1 MKKIF
6 LSFLAVTFILS
17 ATAQKKTAKPFA
29 TQISVLE
36 AKMNEGLWKYNVP
49 GGAIAIVY
57 NNEIIL
63 SKGFGVKD
71 AATKD
76 PVSENSSFAIAS
88 NSKAFTSAAL
98 AICVDRG
105 LLNWDDNV
113 QDFLPEL
120 KLYDPYV
127 SANLTV
133 RDLLSHRQG
142 FETFAGD
149 LIWYG
154 TNHSRSEILRRWQF
168 VEPKYGFRTTYGYS
182 NIAFLAAGQIV
193 EKVTGKTWDAFVKD
207 EFFLPLGMK
216 NANTSITEFQAGAD
230 VASPHNTVKGKNIPI
245 PYVNWDNIGPAGSI
259 NACVNELSQWMM
271 LQLNRGTLGGKKYW
285 DEKRTYEMWEYNINK
300 PVNKWQRENMP
311 SRHANGYGMGW
322 ELMEYGGHKIVSHG
336 GGYDGMISKTILVP
350 DMNLGFV
357 ILTNSNNSLPSAM
370 GFEFLDLFLG
380 VKGGKDWVTEFAP
393 KPEEPVFIP
402 PPMGEADEWNF
413 PVTSKI
419 EGVYRSDMYGE
430 VEVIKN
436 GDIYKIDFKPTEL
449 FKGSLVHFGND
460 VFTLHWSTQMML
472 PSGKVQFISNMDGEV
487 EEMRVFVENPDFDFT
502 ELKLFKVK

>member
-1 MKKIF
+1 MKKIVF
-6 LSFLAVTFILS
+6 SFLALAFILS
-17 ATAQKKTAKPFA
+17 ASAQKKNAEPFA
-29 TQISVLE
+29 TQLTALE
-36 AKMNEGLWKYNVP
+36 AKMNEGLSKYNVP
-49 GGAIAIVY
+49 GGAISIVY

-63 SKGFGVKD
+63 SKGFGLKD
-71 AATKD
+71 AATKE
-76 PVSENSSFAIAS
+76 PVTENSSFAIAS

-105 LLNWDDNV
+105 LLRWDDKV

-154 TNHSRSEILRRWQF
+154 TNYSRSEILRRWQF

-193 EKVTGKTWDAFVKD
+193 EKVTGKTWDEFVKN
-207 EFFLPLGMK
+207 EFFIPLGMK
-216 NANTSITEFQAGAD
+216 NANTSITVFQPGAD
-230 VASPHNTVKGKNIPI
+230 IASPHNTVKGKNIPI

-259 NACVNELSQWMM
+259 NACVNELSQWMI
-271 LQLNRGTLGGKKYW
+271 LQLNKGTLGGKKYW

-300 PVNKWQRENMP
+300 PVSKWQRENMP

-336 GGYDGMISKTILVP
+336 GGYDGMISKTILIP

-370 GFEFLDLFLG
+370 GYEFLDFFLG
-380 VKGGKDWVTEFAP
+380 VKGSKNWVNEFAP
-393 KPEEPVFIP
+393 AAEEDKSYEIEVH
-402 PPMGEADEWNF
+402 ELAACSED
-413 PVTSKI
+413 VT
-419 EGVYRSDMYGE
+419 GVYESEMYGK
-430 VEVIKN
+430 VEVRKE
-436 GDIYKIDFKPTEL
+436 GTKLVIDFLPTAL
-449 FKGSLVHFGND
+449 FKGELWATG
-460 VFTLHWSTQMML
+460 TLLCYDLKWTTQMML
-472 PSGKVQFISNMDGEV
+472 PSGKVNFILDRNGKV
-487 EEMRVFVENPDFDFT
+487 EEMRVFVENPDFDFS
-502 ELKLFKVK
+502 ELKLYKVK

>member
-6 LSFLAVTFILS
+6 LSFIAVAFVLNAS
-17 ATAQKKTAKPFA
+17 AQKKTAKPFA
-29 TQISVLE
+29 AQVSALE
-36 AKMNEGLWKYNVP
+36 VKMNEGLTKYNVP

-63 SKGFGVKD
+63 SKGFGLKN
-71 AATKD
+71 AETKD
-76 PVSENSSFAIAS
+76 PVTENSSFAIAS

-105 LLNWDDNV
+105 LLKWDDKV
-113 QDFLPEL
+113 QNFLPEL

-193 EKVTGKTWDAFVKD
+193 EKVTGKTWDEFVKN

-216 NANTSITEFQAGAD
+216 KANTSITAFEAGSD
-230 VASPHNTVKGKNIPI
+230 IASPHNTVKEKNIPI

-259 NACVNELSQWMM
+259 NASVNELSQWMM
-271 LQLNRGTLGGKKYW
+271 LQLNKGTLGGKKYW

-300 PVNKWQRENMP
+300 PVSKWQRENMP
-311 SRHANGYGMGW
+311 TRHANGYGMGW

-336 GGYDGMISKTILVP
+336 GGYDGMISKTILIP

-380 VKGGKDWVTEFAP
+380 VKGSKNWVNEFAP
-393 KPEEPVFIP
+393 AVEE
-402 PPMGEADEWNF
+402 DKSN
-413 PVTSKI
+413 
-419 EGVYRSDMYGE
+419 E
-430 VEVIKN
+430 VEVFEVVACSEDVTGLYESEMYGKVEVRKE
-436 GDIYKIDFKPTEL
+436 GSRLVIDFLPTAL
-449 FKGSLVHFGND
+449 FKGELWVTGALLSYDLKW
-460 VFTLHWSTQMML
+460 TTQMML
-472 PSGKVQFISNMDGEV
+472 PSGKVNFILDRNGKV
-487 EEMRVFVENPDFDFT
+487 EEMRVFVENPDFDFS
-502 ELKLFKVK
+502 ELKLYKVK

>member
-1 MKKIF
+1 MKKIV
-6 LSFLAVTFILS
+6 LSIIAAAFVLS
-17 ATAQKKTAKPFA
+17 ASAQKKNAKPFA
-29 TQISVLE
+29 TQLTALE
-36 AKMNEGLWKYNVP
+36 AKMNEGLTKYNVP

-63 SKGFGVKD
+63 SKGFGLKN
-71 AATKD
+71 AETKE
-76 PVSENSSFAIAS
+76 PVTENSSFAIAS

-98 AICVDRG
+98 AVCVDRG
-105 LLNWDDNV
+105 LLKWDDKV

-154 TNHSRSEILRRWQF
+154 TNHSRSEVLRRWQF

-193 EKVTGKTWDAFVKD
+193 EKVTGKTWDEFVKN
-207 EFFLPLGMK
+207 EFFIPLGMK
-216 NANTSITEFQAGAD
+216 NANTSITAFQPGAD
-230 VASPHNTVKGKNIPI
+230 IAAPHNTVKGKNIPI

-271 LQLNRGTLGGKKYW
+271 LQLNKGTLGGKNYW
-285 DEKRTYEMWEYNINK
+285 DEKRAYEMWEYNINK
-300 PVNKWQRENMP
+300 PVSKWQRENMP

-380 VKGGKDWVTEFAP
+380 VTGSKNWVIEFAP
-393 KPEEPVFIP
+393 KEEEPILATATSVESF
-402 PPMGEADEWNF
+402 EWIT
-413 PVTSKI
+413 PVESEI
-419 EGVYRSDMYGE
+419 DGIYRSDMYGD

-436 GDIYKIDFKPTEL
+436 GEFYKIDFKPTEL
-449 FKGSLVHFGND
+449 FKGNLSHIENN
-460 VFTLHWSTQMML
+460 VFRLHWSTQMML
-472 PSGKVQFISNMDGEV
+472 PSGKVQFISNMEGEV
-487 EEMRVFVENPDFDFT
+487 EEMRVFVENPDFDFS
-502 ELKLFKVK
+502 ELKLYKVK

>member
-1 MKKIF
+1 MKKIVLALF
-6 LSFLAVTFILS
+6 AVTLALS
-17 ATAQKKTAKPFA
+17 VSAQKKNAKPFA
-29 TQISVLE
+29 TQVAALE
-36 AKMNEGLWKYNVP
+36 AKMNEGLTKYNVP

-71 AATKD
+71 AATKE
-76 PVSENSSFAIAS
+76 PVTENSSFAIAS

-98 AICVDRG
+98 AICIDRG
-105 LLNWDDNV
+105 LLKWDDKV
-113 QDFLPEL
+113 QNFLPEL

-154 TNHSRSEILRRWQF
+154 TNHSRAEVIRRWQF

-193 EKVTGKTWDAFVKD
+193 EKVTGKTWDAFVKE
-207 EFFLPLGMK
+207 EFFVPLGMK
-216 NANTSITEFQAGAD
+216 NANTSITAFQAGAD
-230 VASPHNTVKGKNIPI
+230 VAVPHNTVKGKNIPI

-271 LQLNRGTLGGKKYW
+271 LQLNKGTLGGKKYW

-300 PVNKWQRENMP
+300 PVSKWQRENMP

-350 DMNLGFV
+350 DLNLGFV

-380 VKGGKDWVTEFAP
+380 VKGSKNWVNEFAP
-393 KPEEPVFIP
+393 KEEEENVEVAEIH
-402 PPMGEADEWNF
+402 EIAACSED
-413 PVTSKI
+413 VT
-419 EGVYRSDMYGE
+419 GVYESEMYGK
-430 VEVIKN
+430 VEVRQE
-436 GDIYKIDFKPTEL
+436 GYKLIIDFLPTAL
-449 FKGSLVHFGND
+449 FKGELWVTG
-460 VFTLHWSTQMML
+460 TLLCYDLKWTTQMML
-472 PSGKVQFISNMDGEV
+472 PSGKVNFILDRNGKV

-502 ELKLFKVK
+502 ELKLYKVK

>member
-1 MKKIF
+1 MKKIL
-6 LSFLAVTFILS
+6 LSFLALAIALS
-17 ATAQKKTAKPFA
+17 ASTQRKNAKPFSA
-29 TQISVLE
+29 QLTALE
-36 AKMNEGLWKYNVP
+36 VKMNDGLEKYNVP

-63 SKGFGVKD
+63 SKGFGLKD
-71 AATKD
+71 AATKE
-76 PVSENSSFAIAS
+76 PVTENSSFAIAS

-105 LLNWDDNV
+105 LLKWEDKV
-113 QDFLPEL
+113 QDFLPEI

-133 RDLLSHRQG
+133 RDLISHRQG

-154 TNHSRSEILRRWQF
+154 TNHSRNEILRRWRF
-168 VEPKYGFRTTYGYS
+168 VEPKYGFRTTYGYC

-193 EKVTGKTWDAFVKD
+193 EKVTGKSWDAFVKD
-207 EFFLPLGMK
+207 EIFLPLGMK
-216 NANTSITEFQAGAD
+216 KANTSITAFEPGAD
-230 VASPHNTVKGKNIPI
+230 IASPHNTVKEKNIPI

-271 LQLNRGTLGGKKYW
+271 LQLNNGTLGGKKYW

-300 PVNKWQRENMP
+300 PVSKWQRENMP

-380 VKGGKDWVTEFAP
+380 VKGSKNWVDEFAP
-393 KPEEPVFIP
+393 KPEA
-402 PPMGEADEWNF
+402 ADVVDGASEWNF
-413 PVTSKI
+413 PVTSEI
-419 EGVYRSDMYGE
+419 EGIYRSEMYGD
-430 VEVIKN
+430 VEVIKKDD
-436 GDIYKIDFKPTEL
+436 GYKIDFKPTEL
-449 FKGSLVHFGND
+449 FKGTLVHLDKN
-460 VFTLHWSTQMML
+460 VYVMHWSTQMML
-472 PSGKVQFISNMDGEV
+472 PSGKIQFISNMEGE
-487 EEMRVFVENPDFDFT
+487 M
-502 ELKLFKVK
+502 

>member
-1 MKKIF
+1 MAF
-6 LSFLAVTFILS
+6 VLS
-17 ATAQKKTAKPFA
+17 ASAQKKNANPFA
-29 TQISVLE
+29 TQLTTLE
-36 AKMNEGLWKYNVP
+36 AKMNEGLAKYNVP

-63 SKGFGVKD
+63 SKGFGLKD
-71 AATKD
+71 AATKE
-76 PVSENSSFAIAS
+76 PVTENSSFAIAS

-98 AICVDRG
+98 ATCVDRG
-105 LLNWDDNV
+105 LLKWDDKV

-154 TNHSRSEILRRWQF
+154 TNHSRAEILRRWQF

-193 EKVTGKTWDAFVKD
+193 EKVTGKTWDEFVKN
-207 EFFLPLGMK
+207 EFFIPLGMK
-216 NANTSITEFQAGAD
+216 NANTSITAFQPGAD
-230 VASPHNTVKGKNIPI
+230 IASPHNTVKGKNIPI

-271 LQLNRGTLGGKKYW
+271 LQLNKGTLGGKKYW

-300 PVNKWQRENMP
+300 PVSKWQRENMP

-336 GGYDGMISKTILVP
+336 GGYDGMISKTILIP

-380 VKGGKDWVTEFAP
+380 VTGSKNWVIEFAP
-393 KPEEPVFIP
+393 KEEEPQLATATNV
-402 PPMGEADEWNF
+402 ENF
-413 PVTSKI
+413 AWTTPVKSEI
-419 EGVYRSDMYGE
+419 DGIYRSDMYGD

-436 GDIYKIDFKPTEL
+436 GEFYKIDFKPTEL
-449 FKGSLVHFGND
+449 FKGNLSHIDNN
-460 VFTLHWSTQMML
+460 VFRLHWSTQMML
-472 PSGKVQFISNMDGEV
+472 PSGKVQFISNMEGEI
-487 EEMRVFVENPDFDFT
+487 EEMRVFVENPDFDFS
-502 ELKLFKVK
+502 ELKLYKVKD

>member
-1 MKKIF
+1 
-6 LSFLAVTFILS
+6 
-17 ATAQKKTAKPFA
+17 
-29 TQISVLE
+29 
-36 AKMNEGLWKYNVP
+36 
-49 GGAIAIVY
+49 
-57 NNEIIL
+57 
-63 SKGFGVKD
+63 
-71 AATKD
+71 
-76 PVSENSSFAIAS
+76 
-88 NSKAFTSAAL
+88 
-98 AICVDRG
+98 
-105 LLNWDDNV
+105 
-113 QDFLPEL
+113 
-120 KLYDPYV
+120 
-127 SANLTV
+127 
-133 RDLLSHRQG
+133 
-142 FETFAGD
+142 
-149 LIWYG
+149 
-154 TNHSRSEILRRWQF
+154 

-216 NANTSITEFQAGAD
+216 NANTSITAFQAGAD

-271 LQLNRGTLGGKKYW
+271 LQLNNGTLGGKKYW

-300 PVNKWQRENMP
+300 PVSKWQRDNMP

-336 GGYDGMISKTILVP
+336 GGYDGMISKTILIP

-380 VKGGKDWVTEFAP
+380 VKGSKNWVIEFAP
-393 KPEEPVFIP
+393 KAEEPELLP
-402 PPMGEADEWNF
+402 PPTGEAYEWIL
-413 PVTSKI
+413 PVTSAI
-419 EGVYRSDMYGE
+419 EGVYRSDMYGD

-436 GDIYKIDFKPTEL
+436 GDVYKIDFKPTEL
-449 FKGSLVHFGND
+449 FKGTLLHIDKN
-460 VFTLHWSTQMML
+460 VFALHWSTQMML
-472 PSGKVQFISNMDGEV
+472 PSGKVQFISNMEGEM

>member
-6 LSFLAVTFILS
+6 LSFIAIAFVLNA
-17 ATAQKKTAKPFA
+17 AAQKKNAKPFA
-29 TQISVLE
+29 TQLTALE
-36 AKMNEGLWKYNVP
+36 AKMSEGLSKYNVP

-63 SKGFGVKD
+63 SKGFGLKD
-71 AATKD
+71 AATKE
-76 PVSENSSFAIAS
+76 PVTENSSFAIAS

-98 AICVDRG
+98 AVCVDRG
-105 LLNWDDNV
+105 LLKWDDKV

-120 KLYDPYV
+120 KLYDSYV

-154 TNHSRSEILRRWQF
+154 TNHSRAEILRRWQF

-193 EKVTGKTWDAFVKD
+193 EKVTGKTWDEFVKN

-216 NANTSITEFQAGAD
+216 NANTSITAFQPGAD
-230 VASPHNTVKGKNIPI
+230 IASPHNTVKGKNIPI

-271 LQLNRGTLGGKKYW
+271 LQLNKGTLGGKKYW

-300 PVNKWQRENMP
+300 PVSKWQRENMP
-311 SRHANGYGMGW
+311 SRHASGYGMGW

-336 GGYDGMISKTILVP
+336 GGYDGMISKTILIP

-370 GFEFLDLFLG
+370 GYEFLDLFLG
-380 VKGGKDWVTEFAP
+380 VTGSKNWVVEFAP
-393 KPEEPVFIP
+393 KEEEPLLATATSVESF
-402 PPMGEADEWNF
+402 AWTT
-413 PVTSKI
+413 PVKSEI
-419 EGVYRSDMYGE
+419 DGIYRSDMYGD

-436 GDIYKIDFKPTEL
+436 GEFYKIDFKPTEL
-449 FKGSLVHFGND
+449 FKGNLSHIDNN
-460 VFTLHWSTQMML
+460 VFRLHWSTQMML
-472 PSGKVQFISNMDGEV
+472 PSGKVQFIANMEGEI
-487 EEMRVFVENPDFDFT
+487 EEMRVFVENPDFDFS
-502 ELKLFKVK
+502 ELKLYKVK

>member
-6 LSFLAVTFILS
+6 LSFIAVAFVLNVS
-17 ATAQKKTAKPFA
+17 AQKKNAKPFS
-29 TQISVLE
+29 TQLTTLE
-36 AKMNEGLWKYNVP
+36 AKMNEGLAKYNVP

-63 SKGFGVKD
+63 SKGFGLKD
-71 AATKD
+71 AATKE
-76 PVSENSSFAIAS
+76 PVTENSSFAIAS

-98 AICVDRG
+98 AVCVDRG
-105 LLNWDDNV
+105 LLKWDDKV

-154 TNHSRSEILRRWQF
+154 TNHSRSEVLRRWQF

-193 EKVTGKTWDAFVKD
+193 EKVTGKTWDEFVKN
-207 EFFLPLGMK
+207 EFFIPLGMK
-216 NANTSITEFQAGAD
+216 NANTSITAFQPGAD
-230 VASPHNTVKGKNIPI
+230 IASPHNTVKGKNIPI

-271 LQLNRGTLGGKKYW
+271 LQLNKGTLGGKKYW

-300 PVNKWQRENMP
+300 PVSKWQRENMP

-357 ILTNSNNSLPSAM
+357 ILTNSNNSLPIAM

-380 VKGGKDWVTEFAP
+380 VKGGKNWVNEFAP
-393 KPEEPVFIP
+393 SEE
-402 PPMGEADEWNF
+402 EE
-413 PVTSKI
+413 T
-419 EGVYRSDMYGE
+419 
-430 VEVIKN
+430 VEVIENREVSACYEDVTGVYESKMY
-436 GDIYKIDFKPTEL
+436 GKVEVRKQGKMLTIDFLPTAL
-449 FKGSLVHFGND
+449 FKGKLIESGTSLCYD
-460 VFTLHWSTQMML
+460 LHWTTQMML
-472 PSGKVQFISNMDGEV
+472 PSGKVNFVLDREGKV

-502 ELKLFKVK
+502 ELKLYKVK